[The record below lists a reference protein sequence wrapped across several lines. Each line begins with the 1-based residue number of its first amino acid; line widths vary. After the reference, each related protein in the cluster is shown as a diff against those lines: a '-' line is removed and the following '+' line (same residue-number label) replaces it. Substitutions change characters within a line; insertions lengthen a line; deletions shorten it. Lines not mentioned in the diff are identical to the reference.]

1 MIANRYPDICRL
13 DAQMG
18 AKAPIWLDVR
28 TSTYDMDVAC
38 ARWETNPEAEAQ
50 DIRAKAQDLGAKAQ
64 DLGAKAQHVRAK
76 APKHQRYN
84 FRKRIEFCSRFRDNG
99 RQNAEI

>member
-1 MIANRYPDICRL
+1 
-13 DAQMG
+13 MG

-38 ARWETNPEAEAQ
+38 ARWETNPKAEAQ

-64 DLGAKAQHVRAK
+64 DLGAKAQNIRAK
-76 APKHQRYN
+76 AQKHQRYN
-84 FRKRIEFCSRFRDNG
+84 FRKRV
-99 RQNAEI
+99 